1 MGGTIRFAEPRD
13 AAAIQTIYAPNVE
26 EAAISFELRSP
37 SVAEMADRMAKI
49 TAQYP
54 WLVAENSGAVAG
66 YVYACQHRERA
77 AYRWAVDVTVY
88 VDAAHRRKNVGRGLY
103 TSLLSLL
110 KLQNYSQAFAGITLP
125 NPGSV
130 GVHESV
136 GFKPLVVFPQIG
148 FKLGEWRDV
157 GWWQIALQ
165 SFPGEPPE
173 PCSIAELRQS
183 RSTDVGAALTEGEK
197 LLRF

>member
-13 AAAIQTIYAPNVE
+13 AAAIQAIYAPNVA
-26 EAAISFELRSP
+26 EAVISFESVP
-37 SVAEMADRMAKI
+37 PTVAEMAGRIAKI

-54 WLVAENSGAVAG
+54 WLVAEHDGTVAG

-88 VDAAHRRKNVGRGLY
+88 VDAACRRQRVGHGLY
-103 TSLLSLL
+103 TSLLTLL
-110 KLQNYSQAFAGITLP
+110 RMQGYAKALAGITLP
-125 NPGSV
+125 NPGSI

-136 GFKPLVVFPQIG
+136 GFQKAFVFPKIG
-148 FKLGEWRDV
+148 FKFGQWLDV
-157 GWWQIALQ
+157 GWWQAELQ
-165 SFPGEPPE
+165 AFPGDPPE
-173 PCSIAELRQS
+173 PISIGDLRHDHS
-183 RSTDVGAALTEGEK
+183 GEVAAALAAGEK